1 MASVNTKAAEGH
13 IGEFLSRLF
22 SAFEREGIDYA
33 VARDYE
39 SLPHSLNGRDLDI
52 LVKDFDYER
61 AYRALLAIA
70 HGLSAV
76 VLKVV
81 QEADTFAWVLVIHCE
96 PPMWGLHIDFLRPR
110 CNNWRGCYFLDETA
124 AMARKVR
131 SNGISTLRSDDIVF
145 MQFCRD
151 IVGRLCLREKY
162 QGPAQRLYFADPVR
176 FERELGAVFGRRHAA
191 RLAAV
196 CRDGE
201 FSDVAPLGKR
211 LRRALIVRNL
221 LRTPV
226 QTAKELALYL
236 GWRCGE
242 YLRPNGIVV
251 AMVGSDHAM
260 RGALI
265 EEVCQ
270 ELYRLTRSQPRVY
283 RRRPGL
289 LPRLGGEGPDG
300 KVDGA
305 FMAAPSAQRRSG
317 IILRTF
323 RIPYYALDY
332 VFGYWLLVRPY
343 LGRKCLT
350 AIFDGYF
357 DDALTAPTQSRSM
370 LAKCR
375 ARVLNIFV
383 PKPEVVISL
392 TADPQVV
399 NGRPPGRLLAESGRQ
414 IAERNNL
421 AGQVEHAVWTNTS
434 SSRERAVQ
442 DIVRATVGALER
454 RLGWQ

>member
-1 MASVNTKAAEGH
+1 MDTPSMASVDTKAAEGH
-13 IGEFLSRLF
+13 IGEFLSRLVHT
-22 SAFEREGIDYA
+22 FEREGIDYA

-61 AYRALLAIA
+61 AYRALLGIA

-131 SNGISTLRSDDIVF
+131 AEGISTLRSDDIVF

-226 QTAKELALYL
+226 QTAKELAVYL
-236 GWRCGE
+236 AWRCGE

-260 RGALI
+260 RGQLI
-265 EEVCQ
+265 AEVCR

-283 RRRPGL
+283 RRSPGL
-289 LPRLGGEGPDG
+289 LRGLSGEGCNRRE
-300 KVDGA
+300 DGA
-305 FMAAPSAQRRSG
+305 AAAAPSAQ
-317 IILRTF
+317 LRGGSLLRLCRTASS
-323 RIPYYALDY
+323 ALAW

-357 DDALTAPTQSRSM
+357 DDALNGCSQSRGG
-370 LAKCR
+370 LAMCT
-375 ARVLNIFV
+375 ARVLNIVV
-383 PKPEVVISL
+383 PKPEVIISL
-392 TADPQVV
+392 AADPQAVH
-399 NGRPPGRLLAESGRQ
+399 GRPPGRLQEGRDLAEQ
-414 IAERNNL
+414 T
-421 AGQVEHAVWTNTS
+421 EHAVWVNTS
-434 SSRERAVQ
+434 GSRERAVQ